1 MAAFI
6 NYTHCAFLWWV
17 IAKYSLFPEEAMKY
31 SEIGSCGI
39 RSIGHANS
47 QFLMYIVSKLQSKW
61 NAFTLGDNLS
71 S

>member
-17 IAKYSLFPEEAMKY
+17 TAKYSLFPEEAMKY
-31 SEIGSCGI
+31 SEIGSRGI
-39 RSIGHANS
+39 RSIGNANS
-47 QFLMYIVSKLQSKW
+47 QFLIYIVLKLQSKL